1 MNYLKKKKILE
12 YLIIFFP
19 FSLVTGPL
27 IPELI
32 LLISIIL
39 FFILIYETNNFNF
52 LINDFSKIFLIFYL
66 LIVIRSFFADES
78 LFSLKNTLFYF
89 RFLIFALIIKYLI
102 LNNAKFINYL
112 IISFTIMLSIIS
124 IDTIIEYVIGSHW
137 LFDKTIYSENDN
149 HRISGLFDEEY
160 IIGGFILA
168 FFPSTLLLIND
179 HLKSDNKNKIF
190 FIIILFIVFTTS
202 IVLSG
207 ERASLAKMVLLFI
220 SIIFF
225 TRIFGKLRGKLI
237 TIILM
242 IFFISIFIISQPKL
256 NERLIYHTVDLIL
269 QNKEVH
275 KKIDRNL
282 SIYEYFKSA
291 DLENLNFTYYSDEH
305 SDHAKISIN
314 MFKDK
319 FIFGH
324 GVKMFRFSCSKNEYY
339 INDRACSTHSH
350 GIFFSFISEL
360 GIIGLIFL
368 IMIYYYLIKRTI
380 KTNETTEKVILLTIL
395 IYLFP
400 FVPSGYF
407 FNNFFSLV
415 LYFLVG
421 IYLGKKKINLHN

>member
-269 QNKEVH
+269 QNKEDH

>member
-1 MNYLKKKKILE
+1 MIYLKKKKILE

-78 LFSLKNTLFYF
+78 LSSLKNTLFYF

-124 IDTIIEYVIGSHW
+124 IDAIIEYIVGSHW
-137 LFDKTIYSENDN
+137 LFDKTTYSENHN
-149 HRISGLFDEEY
+149 NRISGLFDEEY

-179 HLKSDNKNKIF
+179 HLKSDKRNKIF
-190 FIIILFIVFTTS
+190 FIIILFIVFITLVV
-202 IVLSG
+202 ISG

-220 SIIFF
+220 FIIFF

-237 TIILM
+237 AIILM
-242 IFFISIFIISQPKL
+242 ISFISVFIISQPKL

-269 QNKEVH
+269 QNKDQ

-282 SIYEYFKSA
+282 SIYEYFKSV
-291 DLENLNFTYYSDEH
+291 DLKNLNFTYYSDEH
-305 SDHAKISIN
+305 RDHAIISIN

-324 GVKMFRFSCSKNEYY
+324 GVKMFRFSCSKNEYF
-339 INDRACSTHSH
+339 INNRACSTHSH

-368 IMIYYYLIKRTI
+368 IIIYYYLIKRII

>member
-1 MNYLKKKKILE
+1 MIYLKKKKILE

-78 LFSLKNTLFYF
+78 LSSLKNTLFYF

-124 IDTIIEYVIGSHW
+124 IDAIIEYIVGSHW
-137 LFDKTIYSENDN
+137 LFDKTTYSEYQNN
-149 HRISGLFDEEY
+149 RISGLFDEEY

-179 HLKSDNKNKIF
+179 HLKSDKRNKIF
-190 FIIILFIVFTTS
+190 FIIILFIVFTTLVV
-202 IVLSG
+202 ISG

-220 SIIFF
+220 FIIFF

-237 TIILM
+237 AIILM
-242 IFFISIFIISQPKL
+242 ISFISVFIISQPKL

-269 QNKEVH
+269 QNKDQ

-282 SIYEYFKSA
+282 SIYEYFKSV
-291 DLENLNFTYYSDEH
+291 DLKNLNFTYYSDEH
-305 SDHAKISIN
+305 RDHAIISIN

-324 GVKMFRFSCSKNEYY
+324 GVKMFRFSCSKNEYF
-339 INDRACSTHSH
+339 INNRACSTHSH

-368 IMIYYYLIKRTI
+368 IIIYYYLIKRII

-421 IYLGKKKINLHN
+421 IYLGKKKINLHNS

>member
-78 LFSLKNTLFYF
+78 LISLKNTLFYF

-112 IISFTIMLSIIS
+112 IISFTIMLLIIS
-124 IDTIIEYVIGSHW
+124 IDAIIEYVVGSHW
-137 LFDKTIYSENDN
+137 LFDKTTYSENDN

-168 FFPSTLLLIND
+168 FFPSTLSLIND

-190 FIIILFIVFTTS
+190 FIIILFVVFTTS
-202 IVLSG
+202 IILSG

-269 QNKEVH
+269 NNKEFH

-421 IYLGKKKINLHN
+421 IYLGKK

>member
-78 LFSLKNTLFYF
+78 LSSLKNTLFYF

-124 IDTIIEYVIGSHW
+124 IDAIIEYIVGSHW
-137 LFDKTIYSENDN
+137 LFDKTTYSENHN
-149 HRISGLFDEEY
+149 NRISGLFDEEY

-179 HLKSDNKNKIF
+179 HLKSDKRNKIF
-190 FIIILFIVFTTS
+190 FIIILFIVFTTLVV
-202 IVLSG
+202 ISG

-220 SIIFF
+220 FIIFF

-237 TIILM
+237 AIILM
-242 IFFISIFIISQPKL
+242 ISFISVFIISQPKL

-269 QNKEVH
+269 QNKDQ

-282 SIYEYFKSA
+282 SIYEYFKSV
-291 DLENLNFTYYSDEH
+291 DLKNLNFAYYSDEH
-305 SDHAKISIN
+305 RDHAIISIN

-324 GVKMFRFSCSKNEYY
+324 GVKMFRFSCSKNEYF
-339 INDRACSTHSH
+339 INNRACSTHSH

-368 IMIYYYLIKRTI
+368 IIIYYYLIKRII

>member
-1 MNYLKKKKILE
+1 MIYLKKKKILE

-78 LFSLKNTLFYF
+78 LSSLKNTLFYF

-124 IDTIIEYVIGSHW
+124 IDAIIEYIVGSHW
-137 LFDKTIYSENDN
+137 LFDKTTYSENHN
-149 HRISGLFDEEY
+149 NRISGLFDEEY

-179 HLKSDNKNKIF
+179 HLKSDKRNKIF
-190 FIIILFIVFTTS
+190 FIIILFIVFTTLVV
-202 IVLSG
+202 ISG

-220 SIIFF
+220 FIIFF

-237 TIILM
+237 AIILM
-242 IFFISIFIISQPKL
+242 ISFISVFIISQPKL

-269 QNKEVH
+269 QNKDQ

-282 SIYEYFKSA
+282 SIYKYFKSV
-291 DLENLNFTYYSDEH
+291 DLKNLNFTYYSDEH
-305 SDHAKISIN
+305 RDHAIISIN

-324 GVKMFRFSCSKNEYY
+324 GVKMFRFSCSKNEYF
-339 INDRACSTHSH
+339 INNRACSTHSH

-368 IMIYYYLIKRTI
+368 IIIYYYLIKRII

>member
-1 MNYLKKKKILE
+1 MNYLNKKKIIE
-12 YLIIFFP
+12 YLIILFP

-39 FFILIYETNNFNF
+39 FFILIYKTNNFNF

-78 LFSLKNTLFYF
+78 LVSLKNTFFYF
-89 RFLIFALIIKYLI
+89 RFLILALIIKYLI
-102 LNNAKFINYL
+102 LNNSKFINNL

-124 IDTIIEYVIGSHW
+124 IDSIIEFTVGGHW
-137 LFDKTIYSENDN
+137 LFDKTSYAENNN

-168 FFPSTLLLIND
+168 FSPTILFLIND
-179 HLKSDNKNKIF
+179 HLKINKKYKIF
-190 FIIILFIVFTTS
+190 FIITLLIIFTIS
-202 IVLSG
+202 IIISG
-207 ERASLAKMVLLFI
+207 ERSSLAKMTLLLI
-220 SIIFF
+220 LIIFF
-225 TRIFGKLRGKLI
+225 TSIFGKLRFKLI
-237 TIILM
+237 TTMLM
-242 IFFISIFIISQPKL
+242 IFFISIFVISQPKL
-256 NERLIYHTVDLIL
+256 NERLIYHTFDLIL
-269 QNKEVH
+269 ENNLQ

-282 SIYEYFKSA
+282 SIYEFFKSA
-291 DLENLNFTYYSDEH
+291 DLKNLNFTYYSKEH
-305 SDHAKISIN
+305 EDHAKISIN

-324 GVKMFRFSCSKNEYY
+324 GVKMFRFSCSKDEYF
-339 INDRACSTHSH
+339 INIRACSTHSH

-368 IMIYYYLIKRTI
+368 ITIYYFLIRKI
-380 KTNETTEKVILLTIL
+380 LISNENTEKVILLTIL

-421 IYLGKKKINLHN
+421 IYLGKKKLNLDN

>member
-1 MNYLKKKKILE
+1 MKYLKKKQILE

-19 FSLVTGPL
+19 FSLITGPL

-39 FFILIYETNNFNF
+39 FLILIYEKNDFNF
-52 LINDFSKIFLIFYL
+52 LINDFSKIFLIFYF
-66 LIVIRSFFADES
+66 LIVIRSFFVDES

-102 LNNAKFINYL
+102 LNNIKFINYL
-112 IISFTIMLSIIS
+112 IISLIIMLSIIS
-124 IDTIIEYVIGSHW
+124 IDAIVEYLVGSHW
-137 LFDKTIYSENDN
+137 LFDKGLYSENDN
-149 HRISGLFDEEY
+149 YRTSGLFDEEY
-160 IIGGFILA
+160 ILGGFILA
-168 FFPSTLLLIND
+168 FFPSILLLVND
-179 HLKSDNKNKIF
+179 HLKCKKNYKIF
-190 FIIILFIVFTTS
+190 FIVIFFIIFASTIV
-202 IVLSG
+202 ISG

-220 SIIFF
+220 FIIFF
-225 TRIFGKLRGKLI
+225 TKIFGKLKSKMI
-237 TIILM
+237 AIILM
-242 IFFISIFIISQPKL
+242 ISFISILVVSQPKL

-269 QNKEVH
+269 QNKDQ

-282 SIYEYFKSA
+282 SIYEYFESVNLK
-291 DLENLNFTYYSDEH
+291 NLNFTYYSNEH
-305 SDHAKISIN
+305 RDHAIISIN

-324 GVKMFRFSCSKNEYY
+324 GVKMFRFKCSKDEYY

-350 GIFFSFISEL
+350 GIFFTFISEL
-360 GIIGLIFL
+360 GIIGTIFL
-368 IMIYYYLIKRTI
+368 IMIYYHLIKSILT
-380 KTNETTEKVILLTIL
+380 TNKNFEKVILLTIL

-400 FVPSGYF
+400 FIPSGYF

-421 IYLGKKKINLHN
+421 IYLGKKKLN

>member
-1 MNYLKKKKILE
+1 
-12 YLIIFFP
+12 
-19 FSLVTGPL
+19 
-27 IPELI
+27 
-32 LLISIIL
+32 
-39 FFILIYETNNFNF
+39 
-52 LINDFSKIFLIFYL
+52 
-66 LIVIRSFFADES
+66 
-78 LFSLKNTLFYF
+78 
-89 RFLIFALIIKYLI
+89 
-102 LNNAKFINYL
+102 
-112 IISFTIMLSIIS
+112 MLSIIS
-124 IDTIIEYVIGSHW
+124 IDAIIEYIVGSHW
-137 LFDKTIYSENDN
+137 LFDKTTYSENHN
-149 HRISGLFDEEY
+149 NRISGLFDEEY

-179 HLKSDNKNKIF
+179 HLKSDKRNKIF
-190 FIIILFIVFTTS
+190 FIIILFIVFTTLVV
-202 IVLSG
+202 ISG

-220 SIIFF
+220 FIIFF

-237 TIILM
+237 AIILM
-242 IFFISIFIISQPKL
+242 ISFISVFIISQPKL

-269 QNKEVH
+269 QNKDQ

-282 SIYEYFKSA
+282 SIYEYFKSV
-291 DLENLNFTYYSDEH
+291 DLKNLNFAYYSDEH
-305 SDHAKISIN
+305 RDHAIISIN

-324 GVKMFRFSCSKNEYY
+324 GVKMFRFSCSKNEYF
-339 INDRACSTHSH
+339 INNRACSTHSH

-368 IMIYYYLIKRTI
+368 IIIYYYLIKRII

>member
-1 MNYLKKKKILE
+1 
-12 YLIIFFP
+12 
-19 FSLVTGPL
+19 
-27 IPELI
+27 
-32 LLISIIL
+32 
-39 FFILIYETNNFNF
+39 
-52 LINDFSKIFLIFYL
+52 
-66 LIVIRSFFADES
+66 
-78 LFSLKNTLFYF
+78 
-89 RFLIFALIIKYLI
+89 
-102 LNNAKFINYL
+102 
-112 IISFTIMLSIIS
+112 MLSIIS
-124 IDTIIEYVIGSHW
+124 IDAIIEYVIGSHW
-137 LFDKTIYSENDN
+137 LFDKTIYAENDN

-269 QNKEVH
+269 QNKEDH

-339 INDRACSTHSH
+339 INDRACSSHSH

-368 IMIYYYLIKRTI
+368 IMIYYYLIKSTI

>member
-1 MNYLKKKKILE
+1 MNYLKKKKIIE

-78 LFSLKNTLFYF
+78 LSSLKNTLFYF

-124 IDTIIEYVIGSHW
+124 IDAIIEYIVGSHW
-137 LFDKTIYSENDN
+137 LFDKTTYSENHN
-149 HRISGLFDEEY
+149 NRISGLFDEEY

-179 HLKSDNKNKIF
+179 HLKSDKRNKIF
-190 FIIILFIVFTTS
+190 FIIILFIVFTTLVV
-202 IVLSG
+202 ISG

-220 SIIFF
+220 FIIFF

-237 TIILM
+237 AIILM
-242 IFFISIFIISQPKL
+242 ISFISVFIISQPKL

-269 QNKEVH
+269 QNKDQ

-282 SIYEYFKSA
+282 SIYEYFKSV
-291 DLENLNFTYYSDEH
+291 DLKNLNFAYYSDEH
-305 SDHAKISIN
+305 RDHAIISIN

-324 GVKMFRFSCSKNEYY
+324 GVKMFRFSCSKNEYF
-339 INDRACSTHSH
+339 INNRACSTHSH

-368 IMIYYYLIKRTI
+368 IIIYYYLIKRII